1 MRRTPLRTEGTVF
14 SLCDPPE
21 GTARVTTEMNKFIIR
36 KGDIDHGR
44 RVWEKFCHA
53 PCGAADLR
61 AIIAVAQGQSE
72 LCRVY
77 LDYLFELAFREGDPE
92 KGINSVKFKLP
103 RQIVTPEGDTKTVE
117 LEVEAPR
124 CPWCLC
130 RRLPWTKPRCSL
142 PWRSKTSKPTRA
154 AAPPP
159 WTQWQN
165 SLLGVQLQ
173 RDREGDHVP

>member
-1 MRRTPLRTEGTVF
+1 MAEEF
-14 SLCDPPE
+14 
-21 GTARVTTEMNKFIIR
+21 
-36 KGDIDHGR
+36 GR
-44 RVWEKFCHA
+44 SFA
-53 PCGAADLR
+53 TLPMGQLICGP
-61 AIIAVAQGQSE
+61 IIAVAQGQSE

-117 LEVEAPR
+117 LEVEAPLLSLV
-124 CPWCLC
+124 PV
-130 RRLPWTKPRCSL
+130 PAFTMDEATVQL

>member
-1 MRRTPLRTEGTVF
+1 MAEEF
-14 SLCDPPE
+14 
-21 GTARVTTEMNKFIIR
+21 
-36 KGDIDHGR
+36 GR
-44 RVWEKFCHA
+44 SFA
-53 PCGAADLR
+53 TLPMGQLICGP
-61 AIIAVAQGQSE
+61 IIAVAQGQSE

-117 LEVEAPR
+117 LEVEAP
-124 CPWCLC
+124 L
-130 RRLPWTKPRCSL
+130 LSL
-142 PWRSKTSKPTRA
+142 VPVPAFTMDEATVQFTMEVKDTKPTRA

-165 SLLGVQLQ
+165 SLLG
-173 RDREGDHVP
+173 GSAPA